1 MTLSIREASKGAHV
15 RHRRKTTRKVNRRA
29 VAMTITAL
37 SLGGAMLLGT
47 PFASA
52 GETTDADTVSFSGG
66 CGLIGLLAPSSK
78 PDPKTL
84 EVAEGTE
91 MTFTNKL
98 GSNAVLHI
106 GATTMDIAKDESKKV
121 TLEDKSV
128 EVAMIPKCVLEHGLF
143 ENMQKATI
151 TVKGNPDTPDPVDPA
166 ATPGNTAKPGNT
178 TKPSKTATATPDSGS
193 RPTLDP
199 KRPAAEGAVP
209 PDAGGNAPAA
219 GSTPAPAGAAP
230 GGGNAPGAGA
240 NGAPG
245 TGAFA
250 VEPVGGDVT
259 NSGSTGLLALIATV
273 CLVGVGAAAVRTV
286 ATQRSTAAGG

>member
-1 MTLSIREASKGAHV
+1 MT
-15 RHRRKTTRKVNRRA
+15 RRA
-29 VAMTITAL
+29 VAMTVAVL
-37 SLGGAMLLGT
+37 GLGGAMLLGA

-52 GETTDADTVSFSGG
+52 AETADANTMSFSGG
-66 CGLIGLLAPSSK
+66 CGLIGLLAPTSK

-91 MTFTNKL
+91 MSFVNKL
-98 GSNAVLHI
+98 GSKAILHI
-106 GATTMDIAKDESKKV
+106 GATTVDIDSGATKKI

-128 EVAMIPKCVLEHGLF
+128 EVAMIPKCVLEHGIF

-166 ATPGNTAKPGNT
+166 ATPSNTSKPGAT

-219 GSTPAPAGAAP
+219 GSTPAPAGAP
-230 GGGNAPGAGA
+230 GGGGAPGAGA

-286 ATQRSTAAGG
+286 ASQRSTATGG